1 MASGDCVAW
10 PPAAKPAEAVPGGD
24 VVVVSVGLTNA
35 TVAGPVGGIVS
46 AGAVTA
52 AGAAAVAMSVD
63 GAETVRLGSAW
74 RGITAEEAESRS
86 TSLSRN
92 ESAMAG
98 FVMTVEEASV
108 LAKSERRR
116 TLAATALSAGPP
128 GGTVPHTSARGAVC
142 RIVPTSLPNPAN
154 DPDPP
159 LEPSEKV
166 RAPAADSVAEAWAW
180 DRDAAADAKAA
191 SCAARA
197 AAATKS
203 AGVSGSSN
211 FESTRSSAERMQAV
225 GTFVMPSRRVASGL
239 SSTSTQTGS
248 KQAVMRA
255 TASSLASVVRSSV
268 VLAEL
273 QLAVKMASTGR

>member
-10 PPAAKPAEAVPGGD
+10 PPAAKPAGAVTGGD
-24 VVVVSVGLTNA
+24 VAVVSVGLTNA
-35 TVAGPVGGIVS
+35 TVAGPVGGVVS

-52 AGAAAVAMSVD
+52 GGAAVAISVA
-63 GAETVRLGSAW
+63 GAETVWLDSAW
-74 RGITAEEAESRS
+74 RGITAGEAENWS
-86 TSLSRN
+86 TAVSRN
-92 ESAMAG
+92 DSAMAG

-116 TLAATALSAGPP
+116 TLAATALRAGPP
-128 GGTVPHTSARGAVC
+128 GGTGPHTSARGAVC
-142 RIVPTSLPNPAN
+142 RIVPASLPNPAN

-159 LEPSEKV
+159 LEPSAKV
-166 RAPAADSVAEAWAW
+166 RAPAAVSVAEAWAW

-211 FESTRSSAERMQAV
+211 FEST
-225 GTFVMPSRRVASGL
+225 
-239 SSTSTQTGS
+239 
-248 KQAVMRA
+248 
-255 TASSLASVVRSSV
+255 
-268 VLAEL
+268 
-273 QLAVKMASTGR
+273 